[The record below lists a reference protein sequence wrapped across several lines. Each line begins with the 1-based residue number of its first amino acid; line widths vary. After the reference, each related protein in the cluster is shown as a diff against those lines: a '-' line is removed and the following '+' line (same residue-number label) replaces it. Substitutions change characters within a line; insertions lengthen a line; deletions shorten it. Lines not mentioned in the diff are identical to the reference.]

1 MATRLAPHVKTAR
14 AYAQDVVKGTIP
26 ACGWVRKA
34 CQRQLSD
41 LARWKGSDS
50 PYYFDQEAAELV
62 CKFVELMPHVKG
74 EWARKRLTLK
84 LQPWQCFILTTIF
97 GWKKTKD
104 NTRRFR
110 EAFILVPRKNGKSAL
125 VAPLG
130 LYMLTRDGEE
140 GAEVYCGASTEKQA
154 WEVFGPAKLMA
165 QRADSFASHYGVE
178 VRARSITV
186 LSTASKFEP
195 LIGNPG
201 DGASPHMAIVDE
213 YHEHDS
219 PALYDTMIT
228 GMGARRQPLLVAITT
243 AGYNLGGP
251 CYDMQIRAQKML
263 DGVNKDEEL
272 FAIIYT
278 IDDGDDWKDPETLR
292 KANPNFG
299 VSVMEDYLL
308 SQQQKAIQ
316 NPSKQNAFKT
326 KHLDVWCNAKS
337 AAFNMASWERCCD
350 ESLSLSSFEGQD
362 CFIGLDLAS
371 KNDLNAIVYLFPQE
385 DGHFAL
391 FADFFLPEDAL
402 DNCHNADIYR
412 GWARQGWITLT
423 DGGMVDYDAIEER
436 IEEMSR
442 RFNVVEVPYDPF
454 QASQLVSHL
463 AETGLTMVE
472 FGATVKNFS
481 EPFKTLIA
489 LTDSGKIHHNGNM
502 VLTWCISNTVAHMDA
517 KDNIYPRKDRPEYK
531 IDGTVAAIMALG
543 RAMSTDRV
551 EDEDVITQGIFD
563 PWGDL

>member
-1 MATRLAPHVKTAR
+1 MATKLAPHVKTALG
-14 AYAQDVVKGTIP
+14 YARDVVKGTTP

-41 LARWKGSDS
+41 LERWEKAGA

-62 CKFVELMPHVKG
+62 CRFVELMPHVKG

-97 GWKKTKD
+97 GWKKRKD
-104 NTRRFR
+104 DTRRFR

-263 DGVNKDEEL
+263 DGVNRDEEL

-278 IDDGDDWKDPETLR
+278 IDDGDDWKDPETLK

-299 VSVMEDYLL
+299 ISVMEDYLL
-308 SQQQKAIQ
+308 AQQQKAIQ

-326 KHLDVWCNAKS
+326 KHLDVWCNARS

-350 ESLSLSSFEGQD
+350 ESLSLSSFTGQD

-371 KNDLNAIVYLFPQE
+371 KSDLNAITYLFPME
-385 DGHFAL
+385 DGHYAL

-423 DGGMVDYDAIEER
+423 DGGMVAYDAIEER
-436 IEEMSR
+436 ILEMSR
-442 RFNVVEVPYDPF
+442 RFNVIECPYDPF

-463 AETGLTMVE
+463 APSLTMVE

-502 VLTWCISNTVAHMDA
+502 VLTWCVSNTVAYTDA
-517 KDNIYPRKDRPEYK
+517 KDNIFPRKDRNEYK

-551 EDEDVITQGIFD
+551 EEDVITQGFID

>member
-1 MATRLAPHVKTAR
+1 MATKKLAPHVKAALT
-14 AYAQDVVKGTIP
+14 YAQDVVKGTIP

-41 LARWKGSDS
+41 LERWKGASA
-50 PYYFDQEAAELV
+50 PYYFDQDAAELV
-62 CKFVELMPHVKG
+62 CRFVELMPHVKG

-84 LQPWQCFILTTIF
+84 LQPWQCFIVCTIF
-97 GWKKTKD
+97 GWKKRKD
-104 NTRRFR
+104 DTRRFR
-110 EAFILVPRKNGKSAL
+110 EAFVLVPRKNGKSAL

-130 LYMLTRDGEE
+130 LYMLTRDGEA
-140 GAEVYCGASTEKQA
+140 GSEVYCGATTEKQA

-178 VRARSITV
+178 VRARSIAV

-228 GMGARRQPLLVAITT
+228 GMGARRQPLLMAITT

-251 CYDMQIRAQKML
+251 CYDLQLRAQKML
-263 DGVNKDEEL
+263 DGVQTDEEL
-272 FAIIYT
+272 FAVIYT
-278 IDDGDDWKDPETLR
+278 IDDGDDWKSPDTLR

-308 SQQQKAIQ
+308 AQQQKAIQ

-326 KHLDVWCNAKS
+326 KHLDVWCNARS

-350 ESLSLSSFEGQD
+350 ESLSLSSFTGQD

-371 KNDLNAIVYLFPQE
+371 KSDLNAITYLFPME
-385 DGHFAL
+385 DGHYAL

-436 IEEMSR
+436 ILEMSR
-442 RFNVVEVPYDPF
+442 RFNVIECPYDPF

-463 AETGLTMVE
+463 APSLTMVE

-481 EPFKTLIA
+481 EPFKTLVA
-489 LTDSGKIHHNGNM
+489 LVDSGKIHHNGNM
-502 VLTWCISNTVAHMDA
+502 VLTWCVSNTVAYTDA
-517 KDNIYPRKDRPEYK
+517 KDNIFPRKDRNEYK

-551 EDEDVITQGIFD
+551 EEDVITQGFID

>member
-1 MATRLAPHVKTAR
+1 MATKLAPHVKTALG
-14 AYAQDVVKGTIP
+14 YARDVVKGTTP

-41 LARWKGSDS
+41 LERWEKAGA

-62 CKFVELMPHVKG
+62 CRFVELMPHVKG

-97 GWKKTKD
+97 GWKKRKD
-104 NTRRFR
+104 DTRRFR

-263 DGVNKDEEL
+263 DGVNRDEEL

-278 IDDGDDWKDPETLR
+278 IDDGDDWKDPETLK

-299 VSVMEDYLL
+299 ISVMEDYLL
-308 SQQQKAIQ
+308 AQQQKAIQ

-326 KHLDVWCNAKS
+326 KHLDVWCNARS

-350 ESLSLSSFEGQD
+350 ESLSLSSFTGQD

-371 KNDLNAIVYLFPQE
+371 KSDLNAITYLFPME
-385 DGHFAL
+385 DGHYAL

-436 IEEMSR
+436 ILEMSR
-442 RFNVVEVPYDPF
+442 RFNVIECPYDPF

-463 AETGLTMVE
+463 APSLTMVE

-502 VLTWCISNTVAHMDA
+502 VLTWCVSNTVAYTDA
-517 KDNIYPRKDRPEYK
+517 KDNIFPRKDRNEYK

-551 EDEDVITQGIFD
+551 EEDVITQGFID